1 MNMDELRGRIDAVDD
16 ELLRCFA
23 ERMDIAGDIAR
34 YKAEHGLPV
43 LDERR
48 EREKLY
54 AVSEEAPEEL
64 QSYAVS
70 LYALLFELSRS
81 RQNRLLHKQ
90 SPLAESIQTAIEQTP
105 PLFPEK
111 AAVAC
116 QGVEGS
122 NSQIACERLFR
133 LPNEL
138 YFSSFDA
145 VFNAIEKGLCR
156 YGVLPIENS
165 TAGSVNAVY
174 DLMMRHHFHIVRSV
188 RVKIDHN
195 LLARPGAKLSAR
207 AGAQPVRAVPLVASG
222 REGHPVRE
230 YGARGKARC
239 GVRAGRR
246 CGALHARVRA
256 AVRSGM
262 SRPLRAGYG
271 EQLHAL
277 HLHCARSGDL
287 SRRRSDEPYDDAA
300 PRARLAL

>member
-54 AVSEEAPEEL
+54 AVSEKAPEEL

-111 AAVAC
+111 AA
-116 QGVEGS
+116 
-122 NSQIACERLFR
+122 
-133 LPNEL
+133 
-138 YFSSFDA
+138 
-145 VFNAIEKGLCR
+145 
-156 YGVLPIENS
+156 
-165 TAGSVNAVY
+165 
-174 DLMMRHHFHIVRSV
+174 
-188 RVKIDHN
+188 N
-195 LLARPGAKLSAR
+195 L
-207 AGAQPVRAVPLVASG
+207 
-222 REGHPVRE
+222 
-230 YGARGKARC
+230 
-239 GVRAGRR
+239 
-246 CGALHARVRA
+246 
-256 AVRSGM
+256 
-262 SRPLRAGYG
+262 
-271 EQLHAL
+271 
-277 HLHCARSGDL
+277 
-287 SRRRSDEPYDDAA
+287 
-300 PRARLAL
+300 

>member
-23 ERMDIAGDIAR
+23 ERMDIAGNIAR

-54 AVSEEAPEEL
+54 AVSEKAPEEL

-116 QGVEGS
+116 QGGCS
-122 NSQIACERLFR
+122 ACRT
-133 LPNEL
+133 
-138 YFSSFDA
+138 SFTFQA
-145 VFNAIEKGLCR
+145 
-156 YGVLPIENS
+156 S
-165 TAGSVNAVY
+165 TRCSTPSKRA
-174 DLMMRHHFHIVRSV
+174 
-188 RVKIDHN
+188 
-195 LLARPGAKLSAR
+195 SA
-207 AGAQPVRAVPLVASG
+207 ATVCCPSKTAP
-222 REGHPVRE
+222 
-230 YGARGKARC
+230 
-239 GVRAGRR
+239 
-246 CGALHARVRA
+246 RVR
-256 AVRSGM
+256 
-262 SRPLRAGYG
+262 
-271 EQLHAL
+271 
-277 HLHCARSGDL
+277 
-287 SRRRSDEPYDDAA
+287 
-300 PRARLAL
+300 